1 MAQKHQIYGNLPL
14 EFSVKPVAL
23 QIVNA
28 IGAFLK
34 KYTPKKR
41 NRLEVRSY
49 NFKKPITF
57 IAI

>member
-23 QIVNA
+23 QVVNA

-34 KYTPKKR
+34 KYTPK
-41 NRLEVRSY
+41 NA
-49 NFKKPITF
+49 TG
-57 IAI
+57 